1 VLRVIAVG
9 SDLADEPER
18 RRLVAALTT
27 LAGKAPGSL
36 GECESVLDPVGE
48 EVRLAEIHQEERL
61 GNSVPHSLAGAHR
74 VRPQRG
80 RTLFAEL
87 RPSRILVLAPGTLRL
102 RGLQWLGPSV
112 GAGRR

>member
-1 VLRVIAVG
+1 VG

-74 VRPQRG
+74 VRPSGVAHSSQNFVPRG
-80 RTLFAEL
+80 F
-87 RPSRILVLAPGTLRL
+87 SCWH
-102 RGLQWLGPSV
+102 RGHFICGASSGLGQ
-112 GAGRR
+112 A